1 MFLHEND
8 QKMTMF
14 IYFGPRILFVR
25 PERTVGN
32 NGLKSIT
39 KFVFSKIWLNQYF
52 RLKMAKVDKM
62 TSFCHQWRH
71 FWVNFKKFWN
81 FKPYFSDSQKH
92 FVQTLFWQ
100 YLNKINISLW
110 KLAKYTEND
119 EIHCFSLGKILRKIW
134 SVNYYEKKKS
144 GLWLN
149 YVFLG
154 LDSQMV

>member
-1 MFLHEND
+1 MTSFYLFLPFWSINIDSINFFSKHV
-8 QKMTMF
+8 
-14 IYFGPRILFVR
+14 LLH
-25 PERTVGN
+25 
-32 NGLKSIT
+32 LKSIT

-52 RLKMAKVDKM
+52 CLKMAKIDKM
-62 TSFCHQWRH
+62 TSYCHQWRH

-100 YLNKINISLW
+100 YFDKINISLW

-134 SVNYYEKKKS
+134 SVNYYEKKKIWPMIELCFS
-144 GLWLN
+144 WFGLPDG
-149 YVFLG
+149 YR
-154 LDSQMV
+154 